1 MNRKVKSELEE
12 LHAEVEHLEERVD
25 NLRHN
30 IYYSR
35 NILWN
40 NFNDLLAW
48 ALKFDKLD
56 NKSSE
61 YKRLCNA
68 SWQLLDTYLKDLL
81 KES

>member
-25 NLRHN
+25 NLREN

-40 NFNDLLAW
+40 NINDLLAW
-48 ALKFDKLD
+48 ALKFDK
-56 NKSSE
+56 KSSE
-61 YKRLCNA
+61 YKRLCTTSLN
-68 SWQLLDTYLKDLL
+68 LLDTYLEDLL
-81 KES
+81 IKKD